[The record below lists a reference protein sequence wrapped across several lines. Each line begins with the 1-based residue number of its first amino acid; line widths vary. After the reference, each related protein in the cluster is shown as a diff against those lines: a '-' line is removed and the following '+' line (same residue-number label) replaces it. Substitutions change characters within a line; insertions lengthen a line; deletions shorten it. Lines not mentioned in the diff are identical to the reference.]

1 MQLVVVGSEM
11 RTPYIAV
18 LRLVHKAREMIRL
31 VRTLAVLAKGP
42 GGSTE
47 GPNTH
52 VLAQNRV

>member
-1 MQLVVVGSEM
+1 M

-18 LRLVHKAREMIRL
+18 LRLVHKAREMTRL